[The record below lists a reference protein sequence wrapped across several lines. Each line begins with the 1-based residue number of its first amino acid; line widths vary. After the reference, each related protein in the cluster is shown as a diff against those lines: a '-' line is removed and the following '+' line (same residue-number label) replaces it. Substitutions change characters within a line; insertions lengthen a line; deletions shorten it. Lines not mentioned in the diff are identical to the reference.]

1 MKWRLKSNVEI
12 DEDTGNP
19 LYWSNDMGWVTKEDS
34 DTFSEKEREDFNDR
48 AEIMDAVW
56 VRE

>member
-19 LYWSNDMGWVTKEDS
+19 LYWSNEMGWVTKEDS

-56 VRE
+56 VRQ

>member
-1 MKWRLKSNVEI
+1 MKWCLKSNVEI